1 MNITEIYK
9 LNLQRFANANTNV
22 TGDTGLTAEMKSFYK
37 TQLLQFAEPELL
49 FQRFGKKVPIPQ
61 NNGKTIEF
69 RYMNPLPVVT
79 TDLTEG
85 VTPDGNKF
93 SFTPLTETLRQY
105 GYWIGY
111 SDVVKWTTVDPVI
124 AEVTK
129 AEGRQAGKTIDT
141 RVRDVVSAGTNVLYA
156 PNYAAGAYTENVARS
171 TMNASALMT
180 VDLLLQAAA
189 ILQGQDAPTIDGE
202 YICIM
207 HPYVAC
213 DLKKSKDW
221 QDIQRYV
228 HPEKIYQGEIGSVGN
243 VRVIENTRAKIWAEA
258 GANDL
263 SVFATM
269 VLGADAYAVTDL
281 EGAGLEHIVKPL
293 GAGDDPLNQ
302 RGTIGWKAMNLAK
315 RLIEQ
320 YMLRI
325 ETTSATMPKAAAN

>member
-1 MNITEIYK
+1 MDMI
-9 LNLQRFANANTNV
+9 LDLQRFATANTNV
-22 TGDTGLTAEMKSFYK
+22 TTDTGLTPEMKTFYK

-69 RYMNPLPVVT
+69 RYMDPLPVVT
-79 TDLTEG
+79 SDLTEG
-85 VTPDGNKF
+85 VTPNGNKV
-93 SFTPLTETLRQY
+93 SFNALTETLHQY
-105 GYWIGY
+105 GYWIAY

-124 AEVTK
+124 AEITK
-129 AEGRQAGKTIDT
+129 AEGRQAGKTVDT
-141 RVRDVVSAGTNVLYA
+141 RIRDVVSAGTNVLYA
-156 PNYAAGAYTENVARS
+156 PNYAAGVYTENVARS
-171 TMNASALMT
+171 TMDGSALMT

-202 YICIM
+202 YIAVM

-213 DLKKSKDW
+213 DLKKTKDW

-243 VRVIENTRAKIWAEA
+243 IRVIENTRAKIWEDA
-258 GANDL
+258 GDGDL

-269 VLGADAYAVTDL
+269 VFGADAYAVSDL
-281 EGAGLEHIVKPL
+281 EGAGLEHVVKPL
-293 GAGDDPLNQ
+293 GAGEDPLDQ
-302 RGTIGWKAMNLAK
+302 RGTVGWKCMNLAK
-315 RLIEQ
+315 ILIQQ

-325 ETTSATMPKAAAN
+325 ETTSATMPEAAAN